1 MELKPVG
8 LFAEMSDGDLKKL
21 GKQMREVRHPK
32 GAKPVLRGKDGVG
45 FMVILEGQAE
55 VSTVDGRHRLLGPG
69 DHFGEMALLD
79 QQGRSADITVRTDMV
94 AAAMAEWSCWAARP
108 AWASR
113 AWCASWRVA
122 PSVWA
127 ASSCRA
133 RAARPSFRCRTS
145 RSSRGLATT

>member
-1 MELKPVG
+1 MDLKPIG

-32 GAKPVLRGKDGVG
+32 GVKPVLRGKDGVG

-79 QQGRSADITVRTDMV
+79 QQGRSADITARTDLV
-94 AAAMAEWSCWAARP
+94 SAAMVGRDDELSILEDALLSAL
-108 AWASR
+108 
-113 AWCASWRVA
+113 
-122 PSVWA
+122 
-127 ASSCRA
+127 
-133 RAARPSFRCRTS
+133 
-145 RSSRGLATT
+145 RGDGGAVVIGGEAGMGKTRLVHELIRR